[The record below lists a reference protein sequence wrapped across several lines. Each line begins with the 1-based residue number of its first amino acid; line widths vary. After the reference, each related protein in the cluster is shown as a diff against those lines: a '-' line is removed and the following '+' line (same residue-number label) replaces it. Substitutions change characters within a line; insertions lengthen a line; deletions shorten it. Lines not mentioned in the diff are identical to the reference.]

1 MSTRTID
8 VDGVALCTETFGA
21 PEDAP
26 VLLIMGIG
34 ASMLWWDAAFCAA
47 LAAGGRFV
55 VRYDH
60 RDTGRSSACPP
71 GRPDYGGPDLVAD
84 AARVLDGHG
93 IARAHV
99 VGASMGGALAQLL
112 ALDFPDRVASLVLMS
127 TSPAGPA
134 DDLPGVTDSYAAF
147 LAQARLDWSERRSVV
162 EYRIAEVRALNGQRP
177 FDEESVRAFVERD
190 AARAVSAAS
199 AQNHELL
206 DGGRPWRDRLG
217 EIAVPTLVI
226 HGGADPLFPPGHAEA
241 LANEIPG
248 ARLLVLDGA
257 GHVLH
262 PGDHDAVVRAIL
274 DHTADVQRYHGAARH
289 VAGRGGRDSGSCRS
303 SPRTAPG
310 RACRPR

>member
-1 MSTRTID
+1 VTERIID
-8 VDGVALCTETFGA
+8 VDGVRLCAETFGA
-21 PEDAP
+21 PGDPP
-26 VLLIMGIG
+26 VLLIMGNG
-34 ASMLWWDAAFCAA
+34 ASMLWWDDDLCAR

-60 RDTGRSSACPP
+60 RDTGRSTACPP

-112 ALDFPDRVASLVLMS
+112 ALDFPERVASLALMS

-134 DDLPGVTDSYAAF
+134 DDLPGLADSYAAF
-147 LAQARLDWSERRSVV
+147 LGQARLDWSEPASVV
-162 EYRIAEVRALNGQRP
+162 EYRIAEVRALNRTRP

-226 HGGADPLFPPGHAEA
+226 HGDADPLFPRRHAEA

-262 PGDHDAVVRAIL
+262 PADHDAVVRAIL
-274 DHTADVQRYHGAARH
+274 AHTAGVQR
-289 VAGRGGRDSGSCRS
+289 
-303 SPRTAPG
+303 
-310 RACRPR
+310 

>member
-1 MSTRTID
+1 MSERMID
-8 VDGVALCTETFGA
+8 VDGVELCTETFGA
-21 PEDAP
+21 AGDPP

-34 ASMLWWDAAFCAA
+34 ASMLWWDDELCAA

-60 RDTGRSSACPP
+60 RDTGRSTACPP
-71 GRPDYGGPDLVAD
+71 GRPDYGAPDLVAD

-99 VGASMGGALAQLL
+99 VGTSMGGALAQLL
-112 ALDFPDRVASLVLMS
+112 ALDFPDRVGSLVLMS

-134 DDLPGVTDSYAAF
+134 DDLPGVADPYAAF
-147 LAQARLDWSERRSVV
+147 LAGARLDWSDPRSVV
-162 EYRIAEVRALNGQRP
+162 ERRVGEVRALGGARP
-177 FDEESVRAFVERD
+177 FDEAHVRAFVERD
-190 AARAVSAAS
+190 ATRAVSAAS

-206 DGGRPWRDRLG
+206 DGGAPWRDRLG

-241 LANEIPG
+241 LANEIPD
-248 ARLLVLDGA
+248 ARLVVLDGA

-262 PGDHDAVVRAIL
+262 PADHDAVVRAIL
-274 DHTADVQRYHGAARH
+274 DHTSNIQR
-289 VAGRGGRDSGSCRS
+289 
-303 SPRTAPG
+303 
-310 RACRPR
+310 